1 MESSLRPVYF
11 PCRLLLHC
19 GEITVCFPLYAGT
32 LMYNRAYYCCRLPTM
47 SQYDFE
53 SDDGYMPPL
62 FTQRE
67 AWGLLFVFVG
77 MIFLT
82 IVLFALIFV
91 IARGIMGSENLP
103 EGSLAGYWLVQL
115 SIVVSTLFLIDK
127 VQKKRRETQTEETL
141 VSYLG
146 LFGWSNI
153 NWKFAVKWTLIFLVF
168 CWIRTNL
175 IEWLPVDD
183 DSLLELN
190 EYGWISFFGAVVLAP
205 ISEEIVFR
213 GILYPALLDS
223 TRNPKLAGWV
233 TNVGFALVH
242 FEFGLAVLIS
252 RSLLGW
258 IFMRGRNI
266 GGSLWVSIWLHALW
280 NFGIFLPA
288 LLVYLA

>member
-1 MESSLRPVYF
+1 
-11 PCRLLLHC
+11 
-19 GEITVCFPLYAGT
+19 
-32 LMYNRAYYCCRLPTM
+32 M

-62 FTQRE
+62 FTRRE
-67 AWGLLFVFVG
+67 AWGLLFSFVG
-77 MIFLT
+77 MMFLA
-82 IVLFALIFV
+82 IVLLSLMFV
-91 IARGIMGSENLP
+91 IARGIMGVENLP
-103 EGSLAGYWLVQL
+103 ESSLAVYWLVQI
-115 SIVVSTLFLIDK
+115 SIALSTLFLIGR

-141 VSYLG
+141 ASYLG

-153 NWKFAVKWTLIFLVF
+153 NWKFAIKWTLIFLVF
-168 CWIRTNL
+168 YWLRTHWA
-175 IEWLPVDD
+175 EWLPADD
-183 DSLLELN
+183 DSLSELN

-205 ISEEIVFR
+205 VCEEIVFR

-242 FEFGLAVLIS
+242 FEFGLTVLVA

-280 NFGIFLPA
+280 NFCIFLPA
-288 LLVYLA
+288 LRVYVT

>member
-1 MESSLRPVYF
+1 
-11 PCRLLLHC
+11 
-19 GEITVCFPLYAGT
+19 
-32 LMYNRAYYCCRLPTM
+32 M

-153 NWKFAVKWTLIFLVF
+153 NWKFAVKWTLIFLVLY
-168 CWIRTNL
+168 WLRTHL
-175 IEWLPVDD
+175 AEWLPADE
-183 DSLLELN
+183 DSLSELN

-205 ISEEIVFR
+205 VCEEIVFR

-223 TRNPKLAGWV
+223 TRSPKLAGWV

-242 FEFGLAVLIS
+242 FEFGLTVLVA

-280 NFGIFLPA
+280 NFCIFLPA
-288 LLVYLA
+288 LRVYVT